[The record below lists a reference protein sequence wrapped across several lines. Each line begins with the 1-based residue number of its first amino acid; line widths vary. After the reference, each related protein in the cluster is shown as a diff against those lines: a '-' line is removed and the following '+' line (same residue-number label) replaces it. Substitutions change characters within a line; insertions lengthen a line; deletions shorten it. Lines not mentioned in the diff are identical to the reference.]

1 MVKTK
6 KSNTNKQL
14 INMNFK
20 EIIIKNEYK
29 NHITELESQNLQIPR
44 IQTTDK
50 QPKFVDKYCKY
61 HEKSSRN
68 TMGLINN
75 TQRHNNQHITY
86 LSSY

>member
-29 NHITELESQNLQIPR
+29 NHITELESQNLQIPQ

-50 QPKFVDKYCKY
+50 QPKFADKYSKY

-68 TMGLINN
+68 AMGLINN